1 MFFIENFPE
10 KLARKTLKEIIEFFK
25 YNQIISNEQEVS
37 VAIKNVS
44 KNEIK
49 KLNKQYRKKDQPTD
63 ILSFGYEFNQKI
75 LEGDLVLCWEVIQKN
90 AREDQI
96 KVEEELKKN
105 LIHGCLH
112 LTGLEHSNEM
122 FELQDKFLKI

>member
-96 KVEEELKKN
+96 KVEE
-105 LIHGCLH
+105 
-112 LTGLEHSNEM
+112 
-122 FELQDKFLKI
+122 